1 MLEMQIELQKQIVKR
16 QKEKRQ
22 NDRKTP
28 MLLEDKQKPMLKDKL
43 KRQKLLKMLEL
54 RKMQRNK
61 KN

>member
-1 MLEMQIELQKQIVKR
+1 MLKMQIELQKQIVKR

-22 NDRKTP
+22 NDRKTL